1 MSRQYT
7 VAGIK
12 EEKSRKQ
19 TVDSREGGTVMNSQ
33 KKAKRFE
40 DLEVWKKAYKLVL
53 DIYSITKDYPAEEK
67 FGLISQVRRAA
78 ISIPANIAEGFKKK
92 GIKDKA
98 NFYNIAQGSLEE
110 LRYYLI
116 LSKDL
121 GYYEQVENLLDLTK
135 TVGRMLHGLIKSLQ

>member
-1 MSRQYT
+1 LR
-7 VAGIK
+7 
-12 EEKSRKQ
+12 EKI
-19 TVDSREGGTVMNSQ
+19 RER
-33 KKAKRFE
+33 KKATRFE
-40 DLEVWKKAYKLVL
+40 DLDVWKKAHKLVL
-53 DIYSITKDYPAEEK
+53 NIYSITKDYPAEEK
-67 FGLISQVRRAA
+67 FGLISQMRRAA
-78 ISIPANIAEGFKKK
+78 ISIPANIAEGFKKR

-121 GYYEQVENLLDLTK
+121 GYYEQVENLLDLTE